1 MAKPTLSLIK
11 VVDIR
16 DGVFVMEEGG
26 LRAVIE
32 VPGVNFSLASSKEQ
46 EILISIFKQFLDGL
60 DFKVQILLLSRY
72 ANIDKYI
79 DILQERLKKETEP
92 LIKFQLEEYIN
103 FLKEYISTHHVMQKI
118 FYVVVPYDTPEAE
131 VGFKLP
137 LGKKAEVKEEDFNK
151 KLEQLKIRV
160 NYVLE
165 TLGGLGVQPRVLDDR
180 DLLVLLFEMVN
191 PSVYWQTVPKEVFD
205 ALTSIR

>member
-1 MAKPTLSLIK
+1 
-11 VVDIR
+11 
-16 DGVFVMEEGG
+16 
-26 LRAVIE
+26 
-32 VPGVNFSLASSKEQ
+32 
-46 EILISIFKQFLDGL
+46 
-60 DFKVQILLLSRY
+60 
-72 ANIDKYI
+72 
-79 DILQERLKKETEP
+79 LKKETDP

-131 VGFKLP
+131 VGFKLS
-137 LGKKAEVKEEDFNK
+137 LGKKVEVKEEDFNK

>member
-1 MAKPTLSLIK
+1 
-11 VVDIR
+11 
-16 DGVFVMEEGG
+16 MEDGG

-32 VPGVNFSLASSKEQ
+32 VPGVNFSLASAREQ

-137 LGKKAEVKEEDFNK
+137 LGKKVEVKEEDFNK

-165 TLGGLGVQPRVLDDR
+165 TLGGLGIQPRVLDDR

-205 ALTSIR
+205 ALTSMR